1 VAQIDRIVNVQI
13 SLATTGVQQQTFSD
27 LLLLVPYGTTN
38 DPRIQIITRADDLLE
53 APFAGITTA
62 SDAYKAAQV
71 AFSQIPGPN
80 RIFIGRRNTAEAADV
95 ALAAIR
101 AANDDWYGIAEVTH
115 TEADLATIAP
125 WAEANEKLFLAVIT
139 DVDAPTSATDDAG
152 STLKTGNFYRTAWW
166 YHADGDQFPEVAA
179 AARNFTILPGG
190 ETWALKRLSAVTAPS
205 LTEAQATFIFGKNG
219 NTFEPFERTNAI
231 TQNGKVA
238 GGEWI
243 DIIRF
248 RDWLC
253 QEIRDRVFVAM
264 VNLDKVPYT
273 DAGIAIVSQA
283 MRAALDL
290 GVRRGGIAPPMA
302 DADVPNRIIPSYT
315 VSVPARS
322 QVSSIDVAARVLRD
336 VRFTA
341 RLAGA
346 IHAVEIRGSL
356 TYDNIG

>member
-27 LLLLVPYGTTN
+27 LLLLATYGATN
-38 DPRIQIITRADDLLE
+38 DPRIQIITEADQLLE
-53 APFAGITTA
+53 APFTGLTTSSA
-62 SDAYKAAQV
+62 VYRAALA
-71 AFSQIPGPN
+71 AFSQIPGPS
-80 RIFIGRRNTAEAADV
+80 RVFIGRRNTAEAAAT
-95 ALAAIR
+95 ALAAIK
-101 AANDDWYGIAEVTH
+101 AANNDWYGVAEVTH
-115 TEADLATIAP
+115 TPADLPLIAA
-125 WAEANEKLFLAVIT
+125 WAEANEKLFLAVVT
-139 DVDAPTSATDDAG
+139 DADAPTSATDDDG
-152 STLKTGNFYRTAWW
+152 SALKTGNFYRTAWW
-166 YHADGDQFPEVAA
+166 YHADATQFPEVAA
-179 AARNFTILPGG
+179 AARCFTILPGG
-190 ETWALKRLSAVTAPS
+190 ETWALKRLSGVTAPA
-205 LTEAQATFIFGKNG
+205 LTEGAATFIFAKNG

-264 VNLDKVPYT
+264 VNLEKVPYT
-273 DAGIAIVSQA
+273 DAGIAIISQA

-290 GVRRGGIAPPMA
+290 GVRRGGIAPPMP

-322 QVSSIDVAARVLRD
+322 QVSSIDVAARILRD
-336 VRFTA
+336 VKFTA